1 MKPLILSLLLATPSL
16 ALAAPQV
23 GQPAPDFAVRDSQGQ
38 TRTLAEFAGRTLVL
52 EWSNHD
58 CPFVQKHYG
67 GDNMQALQRRFTE
80 QGVAWLTVIS
90 SAPDSQGHVS
100 PQQADELSTRR
111 NAAPSA
117 VLLDEDGRMG
127 RAYEAKVTPHMYVI
141 DPQGI
146 LQYMGGIDSIRSS
159 DPADIPKATPYLA
172 EAVEAV
178 LAGRPAPNP
187 VTRAYGCSVKYL
199 DGT

>member
-90 SAPDSQGHVS
+90 SAPGSQGHVS

-111 NAAPSA
+111 SAAPSA

-172 EAVEAV
+172 QAVEAV